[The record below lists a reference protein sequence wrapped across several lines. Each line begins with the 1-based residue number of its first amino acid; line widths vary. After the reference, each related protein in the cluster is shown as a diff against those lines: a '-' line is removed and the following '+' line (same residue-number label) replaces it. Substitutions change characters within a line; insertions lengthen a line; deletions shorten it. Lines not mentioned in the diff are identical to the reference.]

1 MEINRAIVDDRQ
13 SDIRSRLD
21 DYIEYDALI
30 SPSEFATKVHID
42 PSGFIKMLKGQMK
55 ITLATLKKISE
66 ATNLR
71 LDWLI
76 YGLEPQKECTPEI
89 SHTDGVPYYDV
100 DFECGFDELI
110 NPGTVNPDCLIRMP
124 GYEKATLWCNA
135 TGQSMSPEINNGDII
150 ALRRIEDVSFLPYG
164 EIYAIVTTNNMRTVK
179 RLGRSDK
186 PGHYRLIPTNKEYD
200 EQDIPMD
207 KILYVYRVMGA
218 MKAF

>member
-1 MEINRAIVDDRQ
+1 MSERVVDRDINTRIQVICDKFFDGNLTQMAKTSFV
-13 SDIRSRLD
+13 SRTTLLSIIGD
-21 DYIEYDALI
+21 QHSAPGYETLRRIIDMP
-30 SPSEFATKVHID
+30 SPKINID
-42 PSGFIKMLKGQMK
+42 WLLTGRGDMLE
-55 ITLATLKKISE
+55 SE
-66 ATNLR
+66 A
-71 LDWLI
+71 
-76 YGLEPQKECTPEI
+76 PQI
-89 SHTDGVPYYDV
+89 SFTEGIPYYDV

-110 NPGTVNPDCLIRMP
+110 NPETVNPDCLIRMP

-207 KILYVYRVMGA
+207 KILHVYRVMGA

>member
-1 MEINRAIVDDRQ
+1 MEIKDRIIQYIKANGLSVRQFEIRANLSNGAVSKMGDSPRMSIIENILSAFPDIDR
-13 SDIRSRLD
+13 
-21 DYIEYDALI
+21 
-30 SPSEFATKVHID
+30 
-42 PSGFIKMLKGQMK
+42 
-55 ITLATLKKISE
+55 
-66 ATNLR
+66 
-71 LDWLI
+71 DWLI
-76 YGLEPQKECTPEI
+76 SGETRTLKN
-89 SHTDGVPYYDV
+89 GVPYYDV

-110 NPGTVNPDCLIRMP
+110 NPGTVNPDCLIKMP